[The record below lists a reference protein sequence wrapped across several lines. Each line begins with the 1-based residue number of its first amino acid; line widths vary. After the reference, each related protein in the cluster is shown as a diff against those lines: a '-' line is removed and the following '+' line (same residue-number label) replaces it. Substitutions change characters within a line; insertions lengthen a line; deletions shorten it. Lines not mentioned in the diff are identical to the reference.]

1 MSNGLPLPPAA
12 EISDIVNGIN
22 QIYNGSPLPVN
33 EILVTTGTYV
43 YPDYAYPT
51 GNAVPAYV
59 ILLVGTGF
67 QKTINL
73 SADIPV
79 GTRILI
85 KDISGNA
92 GTNMII
98 ISPQGG
104 LLIDGNSNSLDINVN
119 WGSIFL
125 VVAPEGVFSIGRY
138 FVQSQYFDALC
149 IFETVIDSSVT
160 VGAAT
165 NALSVGPLTIASLDQ
180 NNNDVQVTIAN
191 GARWVI
197 I

>member
-1 MSNGLPLPPAA
+1 MALPLAPAA

-33 EILVTTGTYV
+33 EILVTTATYV
-43 YPDYAYPT
+43 YPDYAYPE

-59 ILLVGTGF
+59 VLLVGTGF
-67 QKTINL
+67 QKTINI
-73 SADIPV
+73 SEDIPV

-85 KDISGNA
+85 KDVSGNA

-104 LLIDGNSNSLDINVN
+104 LLIDGSSNSLNINVN
-119 WGSIFL
+119 WGSIL
-125 VVAPEGVFSIGRY
+125 LIVAPEGVFSVGLY
-138 FVQSQYFDALC
+138 FVQSQYFDSLC
-149 IFETVIDSSVT
+149 MFDTIVDSSVT
-160 VGAAT
+160 VGSAT
-165 NALSVGPLTIASLDQ
+165 NALSVGPLTIAALDQ
-180 NNNDVQVTIAN
+180 NNNDVIVTINN